1 MPGRVLVVDDV
12 LPNIKLLEAKLM
24 SEYFD
29 VRTATNGPDALEMI
43 QSDTPDIVLLDVM
56 MPGID
61 GFEVCKRIRSNPA
74 TAHLPVV
81 MVTALS
87 DPSDRVRGLE
97 AGADDFLTK
106 PVDDTALFA
115 RVRSLLRLKV
125 MIDEWLLR
133 EQTSAHF
140 GVLETGVNG
149 LAMDYRAGRILL
161 IEDNPIDGTNTQKI
175 LSRDENMVFTCP
187 GAAQA
192 REIAAGED
200 IELIVCSLNLEDED
214 ALRLVSQFRSTER
227 TRQIPILMTGEIDQI
242 DKLAKALD
250 LGANDYIMK
259 PLDKNE
265 LAARSRTQI
274 RRRRFQDR
282 LRESYERSLS
292 MALID
297 SLTGLYN
304 RRYLETYLKGL
315 MDNAVERRKPL
326 ALLMLDIDHF
336 KAVNDTHGHIVGD
349 KVLKAVAE
357 ALINSL
363 RSVDMI
369 ARIGGEEFVVVMP
382 DTSEEF
388 AEAVAERLRRR
399 VSETHVSFEGVE
411 EPVTVNISIGLT
423 MRTGDDKTV
432 EDLMTRADKALYGAK
447 NAGRNR
453 VVSDIPEA
461 G

>member
-29 VRTATNGPDALEMI
+29 VRTASNGPEALEII
-43 QSDTPDIVLLDVM
+43 QSEVPDIVLLDVM

-74 TAHLPVV
+74 TVHLPVV

-125 MIDEWLLR
+125 MMDEWLLR
-133 EQTSAHF
+133 EKTSAHF
-140 GVLETGVNG
+140 GVLEPGAGAQAVG
-149 LAMDYRAGRILL
+149 YESGRILL
-161 IEDNPIDGTNTQKI
+161 IEDNPIDAANTRNI
-175 LSRDENMVFTCP
+175 LNRDDNRVYVAAD
-187 GAAQA
+187 AAQA
-192 REIAAGED
+192 REIVASTD
-200 IELIVCSLNLEDED
+200 VELIVCSLNLETED
-214 ALRLVSQFRSTER
+214 ALRLVSQFRASER
-227 TRQIPILMTGEIDQI
+227 TRQVPVLMTGEVDQL
-242 DKLAKALD
+242 DKLAKSLD

-265 LAARSRTQI
+265 LTARTRTQI

-282 LRESYERSLS
+282 LRDNYERSLS

-304 RRYLETYLKGL
+304 RRYLETYLKSL
-315 MDNAVERRKPL
+315 MDSAVERRKPL
-326 ALLMLDIDHF
+326 ALLVLDIDHF
-336 KAVNDTHGHIVGD
+336 KAVNDTHGHLVGD
-349 KVLKAVAE
+349 HVLKAVAD
-357 ALINSL
+357 ALTNSL
-363 RSVDMI
+363 RSVDMV

-388 AEAVAERLRRR
+388 AEAVAERLRKR
-399 VSETHVSFEGVE
+399 VADTVVEIETAD
-411 EPVTVNISIGLT
+411 EPISVKISIGLT
-423 MRTGDDKTV
+423 MRRDEDRTV
-432 EDLMTRADKALYGAK
+432 EDMIGRADKALYGAK
-447 NAGRNR
+447 SAGRNR
-453 VVSDIPEA
+453 VVADISQSD
-461 G
+461 

>member
-29 VRTATNGPDALEMI
+29 VRTATNGPDALEII

-125 MIDEWLLR
+125 MVDEWLLR

-140 GVLETGVNG
+140 GVLDAAGSG
-149 LAMDYRAGRILL
+149 LTVDFRAGRVLL
-161 IEDNPIDGTNTQKI
+161 IEDNPIDAANTQNI
-175 LSRDENMVFTCP
+175 LSRDENVVFVCA
-187 GAAQA
+187 GAEQA
-192 REIAAGED
+192 RQIAVEND
-200 IELIVCSLNLEDED
+200 IELIVCSLNLEGED
-214 ALRLVSQFRSTER
+214 ALRLLSQFRTTEK
-227 TRQIPILMTGEIDQI
+227 TRQIPVLMTGEVDQI
-242 DKLAKALD
+242 DKLSKALD

-274 RRRRFQDR
+274 RRRRFQDL

-336 KAVNDTHGHIVGD
+336 KIVNDTHGHLFGD

-382 DTSEEF
+382 DTTEEF
-388 AEAVAERLRRR
+388 GEAVAERLRRR
-399 VSETHVSFEGVE
+399 VSETSVPIGETGDPVS
-411 EPVTVNISIGLT
+411 VNISIGLT
-423 MRTGDDKTV
+423 MRTGGDKTV
-432 EDLMTRADKALYGAK
+432 EDLMKRADKALYGAK
-447 NAGRNR
+447 NTGRNR

-461 G
+461 D

>member
-29 VRTATNGPDALEMI
+29 VRTASSGPEALEII
-43 QSDTPDIVLLDVM
+43 QSEIPDIVLLDVM

-61 GFEVCKRIRSNPA
+61 GFEVCKRIRNNPA

-115 RVRSLLRLKV
+115 RVRSLLRLK
-125 MIDEWLLR
+125 MMMDEWLLR
-133 EQTSAHF
+133 EKTSAHF
-140 GVLETGVNG
+140 GVLEASGG
-149 LAMDYRAGRILL
+149 LLPVDYEAGRILL
-161 IEDNPIDGTNTQKI
+161 IEDNPIDAANTRNI
-175 LSRDENMVFTCP
+175 LNRDDNQVYVATE
-187 GAAQA
+187 AEQA
-192 REIAAGED
+192 REIVASTD
-200 IELIVCSLNLEDED
+200 VELIVCSLNLETED
-214 ALRLVSQFRSTER
+214 ALRLLSQFRASER
-227 TRQIPILMTGEIDQI
+227 TRQVPVLMTGEMDQL
-242 DKLAKALD
+242 DRLAKSLD

-265 LAARSRTQI
+265 LTARTRTQI

-282 LRESYERSLS
+282 LRDNYERSLS

-304 RRYLETYLKGL
+304 RRYLGTYLKSL
-315 MDNAVERRKPL
+315 MDSAVEHRKPL

-349 KVLKAVAE
+349 RVLKAVAE
-357 ALINSL
+357 ALTNSL
-363 RSVDMI
+363 RSVDMV

-388 AEAVAERLRRR
+388 AEAVAERLRKR
-399 VSETHVSFEGVE
+399 VSNTVVEVEG
-411 EPVTVNISIGLT
+411 EPISVKISIGLT
-423 MRTGDDKTV
+423 MRRDEDREV
-432 EDLMTRADKALYGAK
+432 EDLISRADKALYGAK
-447 NAGRNR
+447 TGGRNQ
-453 VVSDIPEA
+453 VVADITDA
-461 G
+461 D

>member
-29 VRTATNGPDALEMI
+29 VRTASNGPEALEII
-43 QSDTPDIVLLDVM
+43 QSEVPDIVLLDVM

-74 TAHLPVV
+74 TVHLPVV

-125 MIDEWLLR
+125 MMDEWLLR
-133 EQTSAHF
+133 EKTSAHF
-140 GVLETGVNG
+140 GVLEPGAGAQSVG
-149 LAMDYRAGRILL
+149 YEAGRILL
-161 IEDNPIDGTNTQKI
+161 IEDNPIDAANTRNI
-175 LSRDENMVFTCP
+175 LNRDDNRVYVAAD
-187 GAAQA
+187 AAQA
-192 REIAAGED
+192 REIVASTD
-200 IELIVCSLNLEDED
+200 VELIVCSLNLETED
-214 ALRLVSQFRSTER
+214 ALRLVSQFRASER
-227 TRQIPILMTGEIDQI
+227 TRQVPVLMTGEMDQM
-242 DKLAKALD
+242 DKLAKSLD

-265 LAARSRTQI
+265 LTARTRTQI

-282 LRESYERSLS
+282 LRDNYERSLS

-304 RRYLETYLKGL
+304 RRYLETYLKSL
-315 MDNAVERRKPL
+315 MDSAVERRKPL

-336 KAVNDTHGHIVGD
+336 KAVNDTHGHLVGD
-349 KVLKAVAE
+349 RVLKAVAD
-357 ALINSL
+357 ALTNSL
-363 RSVDMI
+363 RSVDMV

-388 AEAVAERLRRR
+388 AEAVAERLRKR
-399 VSETHVSFEGVE
+399 VADTVVEIETAD
-411 EPVTVNISIGLT
+411 EPISVKISIGLT
-423 MRTGDDKTV
+423 MRRDEDRTV
-432 EDLMTRADKALYGAK
+432 EDMIGRADKALYGAK
-447 NAGRNR
+447 SAGRNR
-453 VVSDIPEA
+453 VVADISQSD
-461 G
+461 

>member
-29 VRTATNGPDALEMI
+29 VRTATNGPDALEII

-61 GFEVCKRIRSNPA
+61 GFEVCKRIRANPA
-74 TAHLPVV
+74 
-81 MVTALS
+81 
-87 DPSDRVRGLE
+87 
-97 AGADDFLTK
+97 
-106 PVDDTALFA
+106 TALFA

-125 MIDEWLLR
+125 MVYEWLLR

-140 GVLETGVNG
+140 GVLETGMNG
-149 LAMDYRAGRILL
+149 LAMDYRAGRVLL
-161 IEDNPIDGTNTQKI
+161 IEDNPIDATNTQNI
-175 LSRDENMVFTCP
+175 LNRDDNIVFTCA
-187 GAAQA
+187 GAVQA
-192 REIAAGED
+192 REIAAKED

-265 LAARSRTQI
+265 LAARTRTQI

-282 LRESYERSLS
+282 LRDSYERSLS

-304 RRYLETYLKGL
+304 RRYLETYLNGL

-336 KAVNDTHGHIVGD
+336 KIVNDTHGHLVGD
-349 KVLKAVAE
+349 KVLQAVAE

-399 VSETHVSFEGVE
+399 VADTHVSCDGVD

-423 MRTGDDKTV
+423 MRTGEDKSV
-432 EDLMTRADKALYGAK
+432 EDLMKRADKALYGAK
-447 NAGRNR
+447 NTGRNR

-461 G
+461 D

>member
-12 LPNIKLLEAKLM
+12 LPNIKLLEAKLI

-29 VRTATNGPDALEMI
+29 VRTASSGPEALEII
-43 QSDTPDIVLLDVM
+43 QSETPDIVLLDVM

-74 TAHLPVV
+74 TVHLPVV

-125 MIDEWLLR
+125 MMDEWLLR

-140 GVLETGVNG
+140 GVLDPGAQDAVGYT
-149 LAMDYRAGRILL
+149 AGRILL
-161 IEDNPIDGTNTQKI
+161 IEDNPIDAANTQNI
-175 LSRDENMVFTCP
+175 LNRDDNRVRV
-187 GAAQA
+187 AADVDQA
-192 REIAAGED
+192 RRIASEID
-200 IELIVCSLNLEDED
+200 IELIVCSLNLETDD
-214 ALRLVSQFRSTER
+214 ALRLVSQFRASER
-227 TRQIPILMTGEIDQI
+227 TRQVPILMTGEMDQL
-242 DKLAKALD
+242 DKLAKSLD

-265 LAARSRTQI
+265 LTARTRTQI

-282 LRESYERSLS
+282 LRDNYERSLS

-315 MDNAVERRKPL
+315 MESAGEHRKPL
-326 ALLMLDIDHF
+326 GILMLDIDHF
-336 KAVNDTHGHIVGD
+336 KEVNDTHGHPVGD
-349 KVLKAVAE
+349 KVLKSVAD
-357 ALINSL
+357 ALTNSL
-363 RSVDMI
+363 RSVDMV

-388 AEAVAERLRRR
+388 AGMVAERLRVR
-399 VSETHVSFEGVE
+399 VAETNVVVDGIDEAI
-411 EPVTVNISIGLT
+411 TVNISIGLT
-423 MRTGDDKTV
+423 MRREEDLTV
-432 EDLMTRADKALYGAK
+432 EDLIRRADKALYSAK
-447 NAGRNR
+447 AAGRNR
-453 VVSDIPEA
+453 VVADTSAA

>member
-1 MPGRVLVVDDV
+1 
-12 LPNIKLLEAKLM
+12 M

-29 VRTATNGPDALEMI
+29 VRTATNGPDALEII

-61 GFEVCKRIRSNPA
+61 GFEVCKRIRANPA
-74 TAHLPVV
+74 TAHLPVI

-125 MIDEWLLR
+125 MVDEWLLR

-140 GVLETGVNG
+140 GVLETGMNG
-149 LAMDYRAGRILL
+149 LAMDYRAGRVLL
-161 IEDNPIDGTNTQKI
+161 IEDNPIDATNTQNI
-175 LSRDENMVFTCP
+175 LNRDDNIVFTCA
-187 GAAQA
+187 GAVQA
-192 REIAAGED
+192 REIAAKED

-265 LAARSRTQI
+265 LAARTRTQI

-282 LRESYERSLS
+282 LRDSYERSLS
-292 MALID
+292 MALIA
-297 SLTGLYN
+297 SRGFITGAIW
-304 RRYLETYLKGL
+304 R
-315 MDNAVERRKPL
+315 P
-326 ALLMLDIDHF
+326 I
-336 KAVNDTHGHIVGD
+336 
-349 KVLKAVAE
+349 
-357 ALINSL
+357 
-363 RSVDMI
+363 
-369 ARIGGEEFVVVMP
+369 
-382 DTSEEF
+382 
-388 AEAVAERLRRR
+388 
-399 VSETHVSFEGVE
+399 
-411 EPVTVNISIGLT
+411 
-423 MRTGDDKTV
+423 
-432 EDLMTRADKALYGAK
+432 
-447 NAGRNR
+447 
-453 VVSDIPEA
+453 
-461 G
+461 

>member
-29 VRTATNGPDALEMI
+29 VRTATNGPDALEI
-43 QSDTPDIVLLDVM
+43 IRSDTPDIVLLDVM

-125 MIDEWLLR
+125 MVDEWLLR

-140 GVLETGVNG
+140 GVLDTAVSG
-149 LAMDYRAGRILL
+149 LTVDFRAGRILL
-161 IEDNPIDGTNTQKI
+161 IEDNPIDAANTQNI
-175 LSRDENMVFTCP
+175 LRRDDNVVFVCADP
-187 GAAQA
+187 EEA
-192 REIAAGED
+192 RQIAVEKD
-200 IELIVCSLNLEDED
+200 IELIVCSLNLDGED
-214 ALRLVSQFRSTER
+214 ALRLLSQFRTTEK
-227 TRQIPILMTGEIDQI
+227 TRQIPVLMTGEVDQI
-242 DKLAKALD
+242 DKLSKALD

-336 KAVNDTHGHIVGD
+336 KIVNDTHGHLFGD

-382 DTSEEF
+382 DTTEEF
-388 AEAVAERLRRR
+388 GEAVAERLRRR
-399 VSETHVSFEGVE
+399 VSETSVPIGETGESVS
-411 EPVTVNISIGLT
+411 VNISIGLT
-423 MRTGDDKTV
+423 MRTGADKTV
-432 EDLMTRADKALYGAK
+432 EDLMKRADKALYGAK

-453 VVSDIPEA
+453 VVSDIPVSD
-461 G
+461 